1 MRSLG
6 RDLLL
11 SQETIGDSR
20 VCGAGTVAGFRPGAP
35 RHPQHEIQQRLGH
48 RGPPLGLR
56 ALCEPWE
63 KPRGTILA
71 FGALGCREPALRVGG
86 SRRPGRRRGESPALK
101 LGAQFWGLLRPQLD
115 SQDSRSEL
123 HARGTE
129 PWAGGPIM
137 PSPAPL
143 RLRGLDGVSIEGGR
157 RVAASRSLAVQTWG

>member
-1 MRSLG
+1 MERGLWLG
-6 RDLLL
+6 
-11 SQETIGDSR
+11 S
-20 VCGAGTVAGFRPGAP
+20 
-35 RHPQHEIQQRLGH
+35 
-48 RGPPLGLR
+48 GPALPATPSTKSSKGWATAVR
-56 ALCEPWE
+56 RWASPLCEPWE

-71 FGALGCREPALRVGG
+71 FGALGCMEPALRVGG
-86 SRRPGRRRGESPALK
+86 SRRPGRRRGEGPALK

-137 PSPAPL
+137 SSPAPL